1 MFFIND
7 NPADI
12 QITLKKI
19 TKKRLRK
26 EFEYKGYPFPSDLNK
41 FSIIAS
47 YRKANLCYL
56 YGSKPTVI
64 LELLL
69 MELPINNWRLYL
81 DE

>member
-7 NPADI
+7 NPSDI
-12 QITLKKI
+12 QKVLKKI

-47 YRKANLCYL
+47 NRKANLCYL
-56 YGSKPTVI
+56 YGSKPTII
-64 LELLL
+64 LELLP
-69 MELPINNWRLYL
+69 MELPVNNWRLL
-81 DE
+81 LGK